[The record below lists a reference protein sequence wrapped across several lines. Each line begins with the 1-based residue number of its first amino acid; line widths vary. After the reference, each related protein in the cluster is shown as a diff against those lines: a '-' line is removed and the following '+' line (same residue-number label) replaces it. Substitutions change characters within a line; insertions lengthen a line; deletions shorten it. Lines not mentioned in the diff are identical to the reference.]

1 MTAPQTG
8 MDRAYPGR
16 AVDAIIIF
24 SAMLTGLAMTG
35 LVPVLPLIEQEFAGS
50 PGSGYLTKMVVSI
63 VGLSV
68 MVAAP
73 FSVVA
78 TRRFTCRQILLVS
91 FIGYALC
98 AGVSSLAFSLA
109 FLVAVRFVQG
119 VCVAVG
125 LTTVLG
131 ILGHLFQG
139 QARDLRLGLHM
150 GFSAVGL
157 FFLVPLAGYLGD
169 IDWRLS
175 PLLGGIVLIYLGL
188 VLAAGRKLDLRLSQP
203 AQKRVA
209 LDARER
215 TDAIRIGLLAF
226 AIGVALYSPSA
237 FLPFKAMAIG
247 FESASEIS
255 LIATVAVSTSAV
267 ASLGYARIRR
277 HMGLR
282 AVYLAGFASGALG
295 MLCTGLASGHALLF
309 GSSAVMG
316 FGGGLLVTNVYADCA
331 QRFSGDA
338 QVRMTGIVK
347 GTSFAGLFAGPLA
360 LQMLAEATVPD
371 AVFYALAAVM
381 AGLFVLMLRPGYT
394 ASVAAPSD

>member
-1 MTAPQTG
+1 MTAGQASDDGERP
-8 MDRAYPGR
+8 DR
-16 AVDAIIIF
+16 AVDGIIIL

-35 LVPVLPLIEQEFAGS
+35 LVPVLPLIAREFAGS
-50 PGSGYLTKMVVSI
+50 PGSDYLTKMVVSI

-91 FIGYALC
+91 FVGYAVC
-98 AGVSSLAFSLA
+98 AAVSSMAFSLA
-109 FLVAVRFVQG
+109 FLIAVRFVQG

-125 LTTVLG
+125 VTTVLG
-131 ILGHLFQG
+131 ILGHLYQG

-175 PLLGGIVLIYLGL
+175 PLLGGIVLVHLGL
-188 VLAAGRKLDLRLSQP
+188 VLAAGRKLDIRLSQP
-203 AQKRVA
+203 AQSQVA
-209 LDARER
+209 LEARDR
-215 TDAIRIGLLAF
+215 AAAIRIGLLAF

-247 FESASEIS
+247 FDSASEIS
-255 LIATVAVSTSAV
+255 LVATVAVSTSAV
-267 ASLGYARIRR
+267 ASLGYARIR
-277 HMGLR
+277 GFLGIR
-282 AVYLAGFASGALG
+282 AVYLAGFSCGALG
-295 MLCTGLASGHALLF
+295 MACTGLASGHVLLF
-309 GSSAVMG
+309 ASSAVMG

-331 QRFSGDA
+331 QRFFGDA

-347 GTSFAGLFAGPLA
+347 GTSFAGLFVGPLI
-360 LQMLAEATVPD
+360 LQVLADATAPD
-371 AVFYALAAVM
+371 AVFYALAAM
-381 AGLFVLMLRPGYT
+381 LAGLFALMLRPDSM
-394 ASVAAPSD
+394 AQEAAEGG